1 MPIKIKKPA
10 ATSASGLASA
20 AHSNQASQ
28 SLPAAQTNCPAKM
41 PTELLTVNE
50 AARLAKVCHHTV
62 RRWIRTGKLAAYNS
76 GMRVRVDRANVIKFL
91 CNIG

>member
-10 ATSASGLASA
+10 ATSTPGSASA
-20 AHSNQASQ
+20 AKSTEAGQ
-28 SLPAAQTNCPAKM
+28 SLAEAQTNIATKL

-50 AARLAKVCHHTV
+50 AASLAKVCHHTV
-62 RRWIRTGKLAAYNS
+62 RRWIRTGKLTAYNS
-76 GMRVRVDRANVIKFL
+76 GMRVRVDRADVIKFL